1 MLSMYLYL
9 RETLESDERKSLT
22 VYWILSIL
30 TPVVDL
36 FSISMLFPIINHAV
50 SSSMA
55 SGELTGIS
63 LGMAVL
69 VIFKGI
75 FELYK
80 SRILNCLVYD
90 GAQKLS
96 VKQYEVLMKEGL
108 LKHNVRG
115 AAESIT
121 TIRSDSVECM
131 ELLTA
136 CVDVVCSG
144 LMMMFFS
151 ITLTVM
157 TGLIGLLGC
166 CALFLNMFVIYTY
179 YKKNIS
185 LYGREKRE
193 SDIRLN
199 AQITVA
205 YGVFKELKLDE
216 RWQTVMK
223 RYEKYSKKSAR
234 LQQEYTHK
242 NRIASIILNN
252 CIQAAFFCLLALCI
266 VFKIE
271 VMSILAQMVVFVS
284 ILVRMLSIGNRM
296 INGLHRIEFGK
307 KAYQSLRNGMEEFK
321 NIKEMEK
328 KREARRVKEVTLEK
342 RLQVKNLTFAYR
354 EGQNIFEDMSI
365 DLPIGKAIAVIG
377 PSGSGK
383 STFLDLM
390 LGLLTPQKGNIYYDD
405 YDIVA
410 EADDLGKC
418 RGNLGHIISYI
429 PQTIYLNGETVRNNV
444 AFFDK
449 NIDDQRVRKALEISH
464 VLEDIEKLPD
474 GIDSLIGEAGS
485 VLSGGQRQR
494 IALARALY
502 RDFELLVMDEAMA
515 SLDMDTE
522 KAVIDSIRQVERNK
536 TILLVTHHMS
546 LAKECDLI
554 YKIEDKKLVRVS

>member
-9 RETLESDERKSLT
+9 RETLESDEKKSLT

-50 SSSMA
+50 SMSMA
-55 SGELTGIS
+55 LRELTWIS

-80 SRILNCLVYD
+80 NRILNLLVYG

-108 LKHNVRG
+108 LKHNARG
-115 AAESIT
+115 TAESLT

-131 ELLTA
+131 ELLA
-136 CVDVVCSG
+136 ASVDIVCSG
-144 LMMMFFS
+144 LMMLFFS
-151 ITLTVM
+151 MALTVM
-157 TGLIGLLGC
+157 TGFIGLLGC
-166 CALFLNMFVIYTY
+166 CGLFLNMFAVYTY

-216 RWQTVMK
+216 RWRTVMK
-223 RYEKYSKKSAR
+223 RYEKYSKKSAW
-234 LQQEYTHK
+234 LQQEYTYK
-242 NRIASIILNN
+242 NRIAGIFLNN
-252 CIQAAFFCLLALCI
+252 SIQAVFFCLLGLCI
-266 VFKIE
+266 GFKIE
-271 VMSILAQMVVFVS
+271 VMSILAQIVVCVS

-307 KAYQSLRNGMEEFK
+307 KAYQSLHDNMEEFK
-321 NIKEMEK
+321 CIKEMEK
-328 KREARRVKEVTLEK
+328 SREVQRVKKVTLEK

-354 EGQNIFEDMSI
+354 EGENIFEDMSV

-377 PSGSGK
+377 PSGAGK

-405 YDIVA
+405 YDIVT
-410 EADDLGKC
+410 ETDEQGKC

-429 PQTIYLNGETVRNNV
+429 PQTIYLNGETVKNNV
-444 AFFDK
+444 GFFDE
-449 NIDDQRVRKALEISH
+449 NIDEQRVRKTLEISH
-464 VLEDIEKLPD
+464 VLADVEKLPD

-502 RDFELLVMDEAMA
+502 KDFELLVMDEAMA

-546 LAKECDLI
+546 LARECDLI
-554 YKIEDKKLVRVS
+554 YKIEGKKLVRV

>member
-9 RETLESDERKSLT
+9 RETLESDEKKSLT

-50 SSSMA
+50 SMSMA
-55 SGELTGIS
+55 LRELTWIS

-80 SRILNCLVYD
+80 NRILNLLVYG

-108 LKHNVRG
+108 LKHNARG
-115 AAESIT
+115 TAESLT

-131 ELLTA
+131 ELLA
-136 CVDVVCSG
+136 ASVDIVCSG
-144 LMMMFFS
+144 LMMLFFS
-151 ITLTVM
+151 MALTVM
-157 TGLIGLLGC
+157 TGFIGLLGC
-166 CALFLNMFVIYTY
+166 CGLFLNMFAVYTY

-216 RWQTVMK
+216 RWRTVMK
-223 RYEKYSKKSAR
+223 RYEKYSKKSAW
-234 LQQEYTHK
+234 LQQEYTYK
-242 NRIASIILNN
+242 NRIAGIFLNN
-252 CIQAAFFCLLALCI
+252 SIQAVFFCLLGLCI
-266 VFKIE
+266 GFKIE
-271 VMSILAQMVVFVS
+271 VMSILAQIVVCVS

-307 KAYQSLRNGMEEFK
+307 KAYQSLHDNMEEFK
-321 NIKEMEK
+321 CIKEMEK
-328 KREARRVKEVTLEK
+328 SREVQRVKKVTLEK

-354 EGQNIFEDMSI
+354 EGENIFEDMSV

-377 PSGSGK
+377 PSGAGK

-405 YDIVA
+405 YDIVT
-410 EADDLGKC
+410 ETDEQGKC

-429 PQTIYLNGETVRNNV
+429 PQTIYLNGETVKNNV
-444 AFFDK
+444 GFFDE
-449 NIDDQRVRKALEISH
+449 NIDEQRVRKALEISH
-464 VLEDIEKLPD
+464 VLADVEKLPD

-502 RDFELLVMDEAMA
+502 KDFELLVMDEAMA

-546 LAKECDLI
+546 LARECDLI
-554 YKIEDKKLVRVS
+554 YKIEGKKLVKV

>member
-9 RETLESDERKSLT
+9 RETLESDEKKSLT

-50 SSSMA
+50 GISMA
-55 SGELTGIS
+55 LRELTWIS

-80 SRILNCLVYD
+80 NRIVNLLVYG

-96 VKQYEVLMKEGL
+96 VKQYELLMKEGL
-108 LKHNVRG
+108 LKHNARG
-115 AAESIT
+115 TAESLT
-121 TIRSDSVECM
+121 AIRSDSVECM
-131 ELLTA
+131 ELLA
-136 CVDVVCSG
+136 ASVDIACSG
-144 LMMMFFS
+144 LTMLVFV
-151 ITLTVM
+151 IALTVM
-157 TGLIGLLGC
+157 TGFIGLLGC
-166 CALFLNMFVIYTY
+166 CALFLNMFAVYLY

-185 LYGREKRE
+185 MYGREKRE

-216 RWQTVMK
+216 RWRTVMK
-223 RYEKYSKKSAR
+223 RYEKYSKRSAW
-234 LQQEYTHK
+234 LQQEYAYK
-242 NRIASIILNN
+242 NRIAGIFLNN
-252 CIQAAFFCLLALCI
+252 SIQVVFFCLMALCI
-266 VFKIE
+266 FLKIE
-271 VMSILAQMVVFVS
+271 VMSILAQIVVYVS

-296 INGLHRIEFGK
+296 INGLHRIDFGK
-307 KAYQSLRNGMEEFK
+307 KAYQSLHDNMEEFK
-321 NIKEMEK
+321 CIKEMEK
-328 KREARRVKEVTLEK
+328 NREVMRVKKVTLKK

-354 EGQNIFEDMSI
+354 EGVTIFEDMSV

-377 PSGSGK
+377 PSGAGK

-405 YDIVA
+405 YDIVT
-410 EADDLGKC
+410 ETDEQGKC
-418 RGNLGHIISYI
+418 RGNLGPIISYI

-444 AFFDK
+444 GFFDE
-449 NIDDQRVRKALEISH
+449 NIDEQRVRKALEISH
-464 VLEDIEKLPD
+464 VLEDVEKLPN

-502 RDFELLVMDEAMA
+502 KDFELLVMDEAMA

-554 YKIEDKKLVRVS
+554 YKIEGKKLVRV